1 MKRFNRRKSQYAR
14 RISDI
19 ITKEKSN
26 SNRTITLSKIQKI
39 YTEKFKT
46 NISLTTISRVLRN
59 HLDLHFKRTKIKNP
73 KLNKLNYKFME
84 FLFLKCV
91 VRAINNNLNIIFID
105 ETACYLQNNNFRNW
119 IGKEEKI
126 LKGAEKGLKEKF
138 NVVMAINKEKI
149 IHYKIYNEN
158 VNSELFKNFIEE
170 LSTKLTQEQIKNS
183 LVIFDNASC
192 HKTKEVIE
200 ECLNKKFKII
210 TNIPYKSE
218 FNGIEFLFGY
228 LKNQYYKYIFAS
240 KNEQKNKII
249 EIIESKEMNDN
260 LESFYLQAYEK
271 YLNTIREKNEKE
283 NLIDIYDKIIN
294 INEDDLSKDFE
305 E

>member
-1 MKRFNRRKSQYAR
+1 M
-14 RISDI
+14 
-19 ITKEKSN
+19 
-26 SNRTITLSKIQKI
+26 
-39 YTEKFKT
+39 
-46 NISLTTISRVLRN
+46 
-59 HLDLHFKRTKIKNP
+59 
-73 KLNKLNYKFME
+73 
-84 FLFLKCV
+84 
-91 VRAINNNLNIIFID
+91 
-105 ETACYLQNNNFRNW
+105 
-119 IGKEEKI
+119 
-126 LKGAEKGLKEKF
+126 
-138 NVVMAINKEKI
+138 
-149 IHYKIYNEN
+149 
-158 VNSELFKNFIEE
+158 
-170 LSTKLTQEQIKNS
+170 
-183 LVIFDNASC
+183 IFDNASC
-192 HKTKEVIE
+192 DNTKEIIE

-210 TNIPYKSE
+210 SNIPYKSE

-305 E
+305 Q